1 MPGNDGSGRVAL
13 VTGASGSI
21 GAACADR
28 LRADGFT
35 VVSGWRSTRPAT
47 GPSVRFDV
55 TDADAVGAAVDEVEA
70 EIGPIHVVVANAGW
84 AHLDLAIRTSPE
96 RFRAVVDANLTG
108 AFLVAR
114 AALGPMLRRRAGR
127 IVLMGSVAGLWGVP
141 GVASYSASK
150 AGLHGLARSLAREV
164 GSRSITVNVVAPG
177 LLDNAVA
184 RIDGQRPVSK
194 VTSEWIATTPLQ
206 RAGTPEDVAGTVSFL
221 ASDRASFVTGT
232 VIPVDGGFSM
242 GIG

>member
-21 GAACADR
+21 GSACATR

-35 VVSGWRSTRPAT
+35 VVSGWRSTPPAA
-47 GPSVRFDV
+47 GPAVRFDV

-84 AHLDLAIRTSPE
+84 AHLDLAIRTPPE

-108 AFLVAR
+108 AFLVTR

-177 LLDNAVA
+177 LLDNAVT
-184 RIDGQRPVSK
+184 RIDDQRPVSK
-194 VTSEWIATTPLQ
+194 VTSDWIATTPLQ